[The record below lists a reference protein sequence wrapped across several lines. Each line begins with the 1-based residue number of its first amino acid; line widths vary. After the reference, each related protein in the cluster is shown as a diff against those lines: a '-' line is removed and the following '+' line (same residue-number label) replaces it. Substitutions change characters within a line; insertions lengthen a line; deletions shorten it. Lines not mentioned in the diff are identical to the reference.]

1 MNYLLLFLLSIS
13 FWSLIYI
20 YADISYGLKHIEKLK
35 LHDASLKVSPL
46 VSVVL
51 VAKNE
56 AQKIEQSIL
65 SLLKQS
71 YTKLEVIVV
80 NDRSTDQTASIL
92 QAICQQHNN
101 VKTIEI
107 IQHEPNWLGK
117 LYAMYQ
123 GAKIAKGEWIL
134 FSDGDVIYESTTIN
148 SAMHYV
154 LNSNL
159 DNLTLTP
166 RMISKDILLDV
177 SISAGTIAFYLDQK
191 PWHAINPNT
200 DYFAGVGAFNLL
212 RRKDY
217 FAIGG
222 HQSFAACVLD
232 DLKLGQELK
241 RYGCR
246 QKCLD
251 GTEFIKLNWYTSSWD
266 MVLGI
271 EKNGFA
277 FCRFSWLRLIN
288 RTLLGFVIYL
298 LPLLVFFSPNKFI
311 QLYGMVCILITMKLY
326 YCYSKRRKTSRWQML
341 IYPYGIILG
350 TIACWRSAIKILVNK
365 GIYWRNSFYPIENL
379 KKHPL

>member
-1 MNYLLLFLLSIS
+1 M
-13 FWSLIYI
+13 
-20 YADISYGLKHIEKLK
+20 K
-35 LHDASLKVSPL
+35 LHDKALQISPL
-46 VSVVL
+46 VSVIL

-56 AQKIEQSIL
+56 AHRIEQSIV
-65 SLLKQS
+65 SLLNQNYK
-71 YTKLEVIVV
+71 KLEIVVV
-80 NDRSTDQTASIL
+80 NDRSTDQTGAIL
-92 QAICQQHNN
+92 QTISQQHQN

-123 GAKIAKGEWIL
+123 GAKIAKGEWLL
-134 FSDGDVIYESTTIN
+134 FSDGDVIYEPATIS

-166 RMISKDILLDV
+166 RMISKDLLLDV

-191 PWHAINPNT
+191 PWHAINPT
-200 DYFAGVGAFNLL
+200 SEYFAGVGAFNLL

-217 FAIGG
+217 FEIDG
-222 HQSFAACVLD
+222 HQSFASCVLD
-232 DLKLGQELK
+232 DLKLGQQLK
-241 RYGCR
+241 RNGCK

-251 GTEFIKLNWYTSSWD
+251 GTEFIRLNWYTSSWD

-277 FCRFSWLRLIN
+277 FCRFSWLRLIS

-298 LPLLVFFSPNKFI
+298 LPLLVLFSSNKFI
-311 QLYGMVCILITMKLY
+311 QLGGLACILVTLKLY
-326 YCYSKRRKTSRWQML
+326 YCYSKRRKISYWQML

-350 TIACWRSAIKILVNK
+350 TIACWRSAIKIMVNK

-379 KKHPL
+379 KKYPL